1 MGRESKKPTIKQID
15 EKMSIMA
22 GRIDGF
28 LHMIMQELEK
38 HNTLILRTL
47 QHLDL
52 ISEDKCPS
60 CSGSIRVPQFEGI
73 ERPDICPYCEA
84 SLDDTEQTTLPLEEE

>member
-1 MGRESKKPTIKQID
+1 MSRSSKKPTVKQID

-38 HNTLILRTL
+38 HNTLILKIL
-47 QHLDL
+47 ESMDL
-52 ISEDKCPS
+52 ITSED
-60 CSGSIRVPQFEGI
+60 CSECGGTIRIPLFDGI
-73 ERPDICPYCEA
+73 EKPDLCPYCETP
-84 SLDDTEQTTLPLEEE
+84 LDEKQTKLPLEEE